1 MFKEYLKLLRIP
13 HWVKNLFIF
22 VPLLFSRNAT
32 NLAKAGETVLAFF
45 VFSLAASAVYV
56 LNDIVDA
63 EKDREHPKKKFRP
76 IASGKVS
83 KNSAFILFV
92 LILMLVIFFGFNF
105 PPLFGVS
112 LFLYFVINVAY
123 TFGLK
128 RVVLLDLFCIAG
140 GFILRVLAG
149 AFVIDVYIS
158 KWLILTTIFISLF
171 LAVMKRRS
179 EILNVENN
187 SLTRRVLADYSFE
200 FINQISA
207 VTSAGVI
214 ICYALYTVSE
224 RTVSYFHTEH
234 LVYTTLFVI
243 FGIFRYMYLV
253 YEKKFGENTIETLLK
268 DFPSLIN
275 ILLYVLTVAAIIY

>member
-1 MFKEYLKLLRIP
+1 
-13 HWVKNLFIF
+13 
-22 VPLLFSRNAT
+22 
-32 NLAKAGETVLAFF
+32 
-45 VFSLAASAVYV
+45 
-56 LNDIVDA
+56 
-63 EKDREHPKKKFRP
+63 
-76 IASGKVS
+76 
-83 KNSAFILFV
+83 
-92 LILMLVIFFGFNF
+92 
-105 PPLFGVS
+105 
-112 LFLYFVINVAY
+112 
-123 TFGLK
+123 
-128 RVVLLDLFCIAG
+128 
-140 GFILRVLAG
+140 
-149 AFVIDVYIS
+149 
-158 KWLILTTIFISLF
+158 
-171 LAVMKRRS
+171 MKRRS
-179 EILNVENN
+179 EILNVQNN